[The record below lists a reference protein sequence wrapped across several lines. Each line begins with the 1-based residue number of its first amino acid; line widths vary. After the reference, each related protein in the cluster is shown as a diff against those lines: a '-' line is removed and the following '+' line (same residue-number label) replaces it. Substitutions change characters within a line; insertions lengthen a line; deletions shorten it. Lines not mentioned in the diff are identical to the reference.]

1 MRCFV
6 KKNIK
11 SIISI
16 YSVIYAC
23 ICFSVCGTIN
33 KAQVMVESEIN
44 ISEEYNLQL
53 ESGEEDNNTDNSAES
68 ISIPSKEEVIA
79 ILAVVLEGMNEEES
93 ERLIENIKIAN
104 STMESA
110 YLNDN
115 LFDKLSDSDSLYWQY
130 FDKTGDI
137 QLGWWYSAHPYS
149 ARDGITINRFCFL

>member
-1 MRCFV
+1 V

-33 KAQVMVESEIN
+33 KVQVMVESEIN

-68 ISIPSKEEVIA
+68 ISVPSKEEVIA

>member
-1 MRCFV
+1 M
-6 KKNIK
+6 
-11 SIISI
+11 
-16 YSVIYAC
+16 IYAC

-33 KAQVMVESEIN
+33 KVQVMVESEIN

-68 ISIPSKEEVIA
+68 ISVPSKEEVIA

>member
-33 KAQVMVESEIN
+33 KVQVMVESEIN

-68 ISIPSKEEVIA
+68 ISVPSKEEVIA

>member
-1 MRCFV
+1 M

-33 KAQVMVESEIN
+33 KVQVMVESEIN

-68 ISIPSKEEVIA
+68 ISVPSKEEVIA